1 MPLTG
6 RTRPPFR
13 RLRSA
18 HPAQAIVAA
27 YAAALAAG
35 TVLLLLPVS
44 VTEEAGGRAGLVEA
58 LFTAGSAV
66 SVTGLVVVDTA
77 TYWSSFGHVVI
88 FLLIELGGLGLMTF
102 ASLLG
107 LLLVHRLG
115 LRTRLVT
122 SASIGTPSGQDLRGV
137 VVGVATIALIVQAA
151 TAVVLAA
158 RLALAH
164 DYPPGRALWHGIFH
178 AGSAFNNAGFA
189 LYSDNLMGFVADP
202 WVCLPIAVA
211 VILGGIGFPV
221 FLELSRH
228 VRVPRLWSMNT
239 RIVLV
244 GTAVLLVG
252 ATVTI
257 TALEWDNP
265 GTLGPLDA
273 PAKLLAGFFAAVVAR
288 TAGFNT
294 LDVAEMNTQTWF
306 AQDVLMFI
314 GAGPAGTAGGI
325 KITTAAVLVAI
336 VLAEIRGEG
345 AVTVFGKRLSRAVHR
360 QAITVLSLGVAVVM
374 GGTWVLLITT
384 EFTLDQIVFEVIS
397 AFATVGLSTGIT
409 HLLPDGG
416 QLLLVVIMFAGRV
429 GPVTL
434 ATALALRP
442 RTRLYELPKERPLI
456 G

>member
-1 MPLTG
+1 MPHTG
-6 RTRPPFR
+6 HTRPSLR
-13 RLRSA
+13 RRSPA
-18 HPAQAIVAA
+18 HPAQVIVAS

-35 TVLLLLPVS
+35 TGLLMLPVS
-44 VTEEAGGRAGLVEA
+44 VTPEAGGSAGLVDA

-66 SVTGLVVVDTA
+66 SVTGLIVVDTA
-77 TYWSSFGHVVI
+77 TYWSGFGHVVI
-88 FLLIELGGLGLMTF
+88 LALIELGGLGLMTF

-115 LRTRLVT
+115 LRSRMAT
-122 SASIGTPSGQDLRGV
+122 SASLGTPTTGDLREL
-137 VVGVATIALIVQAA
+137 VVGIAKVALTVQAA

-158 RLALAH
+158 RFALTY
-164 DYPPGRALWHGIFH
+164 DYPPGQALWHGVFH

-189 LYSDNLMGFVADP
+189 LYSDNVMGFVADP
-202 WVCLPIAVA
+202 WVCLPLAVA
-211 VILGGIGFPV
+211 VILGGVGFPV
-221 FLELSRH
+221 FIELRRH

-239 RIVLV
+239 RIVLA

-252 ATVTI
+252 GTVTI

-265 GTLGPLDA
+265 GTLGPLDV
-273 PAKLLAGFFAAVVAR
+273 PAKLLAGFFAATVAR
-288 TAGFNT
+288 TAGFNSVDT
-294 LDVAEMNTQTWF
+294 AEMNTQTWF

-325 KITTAAVLVAI
+325 KITTAAVLLAI
-336 VLAEIRGEG
+336 VLTEIRGEG
-345 AVTVFGKRLSRAVHR
+345 AVNVFGKRLSRSVHR
-360 QAITVLSLGVAVVM
+360 QAITVLTLSVAVVM
-374 GGTWVLLITT
+374 GSTWALLITT
-384 EFTLDQIVFEVIS
+384 QFTLDQLVFEVIS

-416 QLLLVVIMFAGRV
+416 QLLLVVVMFAGRV

-434 ATALALRP
+434 ATALALRS
-442 RTRLYELPKERPLI
+442 RKRLYELPKERPLI